1 MWNVKKTINTEKG
14 SVLTLTALL
23 LPVLFAFMG
32 IAYDLGYLYMQ
43 KTTFQNI
50 ADAAALAGLEELK
63 DPEKLGG
70 TGKLVLSM
78 PIGTTTDFTTGERSP
93 LSIADSGAIPYFVK
107 NARDLDIAANS
118 ERKIYHI
125 AGSNREDHYYYE
137 VIVKKDFPLF
147 FASIIHP
154 EPITVRAGALVHLI
168 HPFDESQLSGLEKWG
183 KIGKEELY
191 NSETSQDVVNN
202 EERLA
207 TDRKSLITIAQNFL
221 EKNKTEIETQL
232 GYTIDNK
239 KFYGTTNG
247 TANGTEGDIRDKQY
261 SAILMEYFDPGT
273 TGKNI
278 FYNNSEVHIS
288 SQWLNGV
295 YTNANDDK
303 SWRNYRYFYS
313 NEMIQANPF
322 LKHENDD
329 SYTYS
334 NKIKTRFETDKNGN
348 VTAVRIFVLRQATK
362 IGNNN
367 SISWQSG
374 LDNREL
380 VEALDITVEK
390 QNGVTVAYL
399 DDNGTRTY
407 IDTSTGKTATL

>member
-1 MWNVKKTINTEKG
+1 
-14 SVLTLTALL
+14 
-23 LPVLFAFMG
+23 
-32 IAYDLGYLYMQ
+32 
-43 KTTFQNI
+43 
-50 ADAAALAGLEELK
+50 
-63 DPEKLGG
+63 
-70 TGKLVLSM
+70 
-78 PIGTTTDFTTGERSP
+78 
-93 LSIADSGAIPYFVK
+93 
-107 NARDLDIAANS
+107 
-118 ERKIYHI
+118 
-125 AGSNREDHYYYE
+125 
-137 VIVKKDFPLF
+137 
-147 FASIIHP
+147 
-154 EPITVRAGALVHLI
+154 
-168 HPFDESQLSGLEKWG
+168 
-183 KIGKEELY
+183 
-191 NSETSQDVVNN
+191 
-202 EERLA
+202 
-207 TDRKSLITIAQNFL
+207 
-221 EKNKTEIETQL
+221 
-232 GYTIDNK
+232 
-239 KFYGTTNG
+239 
-247 TANGTEGDIRDKQY
+247 
-261 SAILMEYFDPGT
+261 MEYFDPGT
-273 TGKNI
+273 TGKSI

-334 NKIKTRFETDKNGN
+334 NKIKTRFETDENGN

-380 VEALDITVEK
+380 VEALDITIEK

-407 IDTSTGKTATL
+407 IDMNTGKTTIL